1 MDNSG
6 NTLIGLIAGTAI
18 GVALGVLFA
27 PDKGE
32 VTRKKIADEAATAQA
47 NLSETAADLKERVR
61 DTLNSDPSAL
71 ENGIEGLISNASF
84 KAEDIISALEKKLR
98 ELKAKNRKL
107 KKSIK

>member
-32 VTRKKIADEAATAQA
+32 VTRKKLADEAAAAQA

-84 KAEDIISALEKKLR
+84 KAEDIISALEKKLK
-98 ELKAKNRKL
+98 ELKVKNSKL
-107 KKSIK
+107 KKSAK

>member
-32 VTRKKIADEAATAQA
+32 VTRKKLAEEAATAKA
-47 NLSETAADLKERVR
+47 NLNETAEDMKERLR
-61 DTLNSDPSAL
+61 ETLNVDPSAL
-71 ENGIEGLISNASF
+71 ENGIEGLISNASY
-84 KAEDIISALEKKLR
+84 KAEDIISALEKKLK

-107 KKSIK
+107 KKSVK